1 MFMQIKL
8 KDSQNFLYDSQL
20 VKKLINLTSIN
31 KFDIVYEMGPGKGII
46 TKELDKIVQK
56 VIAVEIDKNLADN
69 LKTQFK
75 NSNTSIINGDF
86 LNFSLPKTNYT
97 FVSNMPFNLT
107 AQILNKILDYDN
119 SPVKSYLIMQYEAF
133 LKYSGAPYYS
143 ESFRSIL
150 YKPFFSSQLLYT
162 FSQYD
167 FKPSPNAKI
176 VFVSFIKKD
185 LPDINIELKNDY
197 YDFVAFL
204 YLQKGKAFK
213 EKTSKIFSNLQQK
226 KIITEFKI
234 DLNATIST
242 WSYTLI
248 LNLFNLYTKY
258 VSKDKKKYVLNSYKK
273 MSEQQN
279 NISKLHRNRKAL
291 YSKQHINQNNKN
303 D

>member
-1 MFMQIKL
+1 MQIKL

-133 LKYSGAPYYS
+133 
-143 ESFRSIL
+143 
-150 YKPFFSSQLLYT
+150 
-162 FSQYD
+162 
-167 FKPSPNAKI
+167 
-176 VFVSFIKKD
+176 
-185 LPDINIELKNDY
+185 
-197 YDFVAFL
+197 
-204 YLQKGKAFK
+204 
-213 EKTSKIFSNLQQK
+213 
-226 KIITEFKI
+226 
-234 DLNATIST
+234 
-242 WSYTLI
+242 
-248 LNLFNLYTKY
+248 
-258 VSKDKKKYVLNSYKK
+258 
-273 MSEQQN
+273 
-279 NISKLHRNRKAL
+279 
-291 YSKQHINQNNKN
+291 
-303 D
+303 

>member
-1 MFMQIKL
+1 MQIKL

-133 LKYSGAPYYS
+133 LKI
-143 ESFRSIL
+143 FRCTVL
-150 YKPFFSSQLLYT
+150 FRKFQV
-162 FSQYD
+162 
-167 FKPSPNAKI
+167 NI
-176 VFVSFIKKD
+176 V
-185 LPDINIELKNDY
+185 
-197 YDFVAFL
+197 
-204 YLQKGKAFK
+204 
-213 EKTSKIFSNLQQK
+213 
-226 KIITEFKI
+226 
-234 DLNATIST
+234 
-242 WSYTLI
+242 
-248 LNLFNLYTKY
+248 
-258 VSKDKKKYVLNSYKK
+258 
-273 MSEQQN
+273 
-279 NISKLHRNRKAL
+279 
-291 YSKQHINQNNKN
+291 
-303 D
+303 